1 MSEDIQPQKPWYKHP
16 MVWLVLA
23 IPMWSVIAGIY
34 FIYIASSGANDLVV
48 DNYYKD
54 GLAINQSFA
63 QDNQASALNIS
74 AYLSVN
80 DKQQLVA
87 KVKNTKVPF
96 IEFVLSHHEDKDFDL
111 KGAMVL
117 AESQA
122 DGGMYRF
129 DLPDELQG
137 RWFVQLRATEVDGQ
151 TPWRLQAKLDFPLAP
166 DTLLVPVEH

>member
-1 MSEDIQPQKPWYKHP
+1 MSEDIQPQKPWYKHG

-34 FIYIASSGANDLVV
+34 FIYIASSGANDVVV

-63 QDNQASALNIS
+63 QDNQATALNIS

-96 IEFVLSHHEDKDFDL
+96 IEFVLSHHKDKDFDL

-117 AESQA
+117 AQSEQ

-129 DLPDELQG
+129 DLPNELQG
-137 RWFVQLRATEVDGQ
+137 RWFVQLRATETEGQ